1 MEMTPD
7 SAELIKTALTVT
19 GGIAAALLA
28 GRLTRRSQKESAH
41 ITALTNLVDQL
52 QEERKEAKDEARQIP
67 KWRRYAQ
74 RLRSQIYKL
83 GGEPVDADSELE
95 L

>member
-1 MEMTPD
+1 MD
-7 SAELIKTALTVT
+7 LIKTALTIA
-19 GGIAAALLA
+19 GGVAAAALTSWLA
-28 GRLTRRSQKESAH
+28 RKSQKESAH

-52 QEERKEAKDEARQIP
+52 QEERTAANLVAKQVP

-74 RLRSQIYKL
+74 KLRSQIYKL
-83 GGEPVDADSELE
+83 GGEPVDADPDLD